1 MVFGSD
7 SIADGLFNLVQMHEV
22 KIRIVDFFP
31 DFEKFQIVGVAH
43 PIGNEVCGA
52 LGIDPFNE
60 VS

>member
-1 MVFGSD
+1 
-7 SIADGLFNLVQMHEV
+7 MHEV